1 MKLEAEAKMT
11 LQKELL
17 SLSACAK
24 EWPLSGDLALAALRK
39 ELPFGNGLRL
49 TNKPNKSF
57 LPSCVFMRKM
67 H

>member
-24 EWPLSGDLALAALRK
+24 EWPLSGDLALAAIRK

-49 TNKPNKSF
+49 ISLTS
-57 LPSCVFMRKM
+57 PSCP
-67 H
+67 HASL

>member
-24 EWPLSGDLALAALRK
+24 EWPLSGDLALAARAR
-39 ELPFGNGLRL
+39 NY
-49 TNKPNKSF
+49 
-57 LPSCVFMRKM
+57 PSGTD
-67 H
+67 